1 MFRPAALA
9 TAVVALALGAIG
21 AQAADLGRRPATVG
35 PSPVQPL
42 SPVPYNWSGF
52 YAGVNGGY
60 GFGRSHWNDSA
71 VGSGS
76 GGFDLNGGLV
86 GGQIGYNWQFGP
98 WVLGVE
104 TDADWTNI
112 NGSTGGVGV
121 ICGVDGTGQCKTQ
134 QNWFGTTRARAGYA
148 FGAVMPYI
156 SGGVAYGD
164 RSLTVPSGTSSNVN
178 AGWAAGGGVEVGLNR
193 NWSAKAEYLHLDLGT
208 ASFFSA
214 ASGSNSLRVP
224 LTDDL
229 VRAGVNY
236 HW

>member
-1 MFRPAALA
+1 MFRVVALA
-9 TAVVALALGAIG
+9 TAIGVSLALGVAG
-21 AQAADLGRRPATVG
+21 AQAADLGSPVA

-42 SPVPYNWSGF
+42 SPVPYNWNGF
-52 YAGVNGGY
+52 YAGINAGY
-60 GFGRSHWNDSA
+60 GFGRSHWNDPA
-71 VGSGS
+71 FGSNS
-76 GGFDLNGGLV
+76 GGFDVGGALV

-98 WVLGVE
+98 WVLGLE

-112 NGSTGGVGV
+112 NGSTTGIGA
-121 ICGVDGTGQCKTQ
+121 ICGVDGGGQCKTQ

-148 FGAVMPYI
+148 FGAVMPYVT
-156 SGGVAYGD
+156 GGVAYGD
-164 RSLTVPSGTSSNVN
+164 RSVNVPTGTSNSVN

-208 ASFFSA
+208 ANFFSA
-214 ASGSNSLRVP
+214 ATGSNSLKVP